1 LGSQEFKPWLAFTR
15 VTYTQFTN
23 QIKHL
28 YQNQK
33 APINAK
39 LLSKV
44 LWNIDLI
51 FTILLS
57 SSWTENSFRFNKKY
71 WRTWIR
77 SKKKYK
83 LLGEPSLKKKRENLG
98 KIPKGGGGWKNRRK
112 FPISIWEFWK
122 PRGGS
127 RFYKNVWIINQ
138 AQTQS

>member
-1 LGSQEFKPWLAFTR
+1 MSGVRYIIRYIICVRLGSQEFKPWLAFTR

-71 WRTWIR
+71 WRTWIWIK
-77 SKKKYK
+77 SKKYINCYK
-83 LLGEPSLKKKRENLG
+83 MFDTASLTIYCPNLAQSLVTSIQQKLSLPS
-98 KIPKGGGGWKNRRK
+98 
-112 FPISIWEFWK
+112 
-122 PRGGS
+122 
-127 RFYKNVWIINQ
+127 
-138 AQTQS
+138 